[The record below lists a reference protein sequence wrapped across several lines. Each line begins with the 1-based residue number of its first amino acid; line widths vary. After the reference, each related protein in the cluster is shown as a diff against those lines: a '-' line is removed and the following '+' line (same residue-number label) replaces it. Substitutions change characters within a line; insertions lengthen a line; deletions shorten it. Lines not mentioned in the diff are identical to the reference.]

1 MSTKIERERGATD
14 MTAVYGHA
22 RRGME
27 LGQSKLN
34 DDLVRKIRAE
44 HAAKEELKR
53 VLDANF
59 SAEAFAKR
67 YGVHKNTIDK
77 VLTYAT
83 WRHVK

>member
-1 MSTKIERERGATD
+1 MKSATAAYGRAARGT
-14 MTAVYGHA
+14 
-22 RRGME
+22 E

-34 DDLVRKIRAE
+34 DELVRRIRAE

-59 SAEAFAKR
+59 SAEAFSKR

-77 VLTYAT
+77 VLTFAT